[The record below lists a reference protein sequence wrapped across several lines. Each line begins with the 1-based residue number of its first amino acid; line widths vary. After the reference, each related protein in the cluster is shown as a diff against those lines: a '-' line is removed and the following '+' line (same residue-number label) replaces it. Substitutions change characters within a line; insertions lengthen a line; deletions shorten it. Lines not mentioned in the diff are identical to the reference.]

1 MGRWWRA
8 ARLKTVDNLGIVLAI
23 LAVAACG
30 TTTLPSNTERSDAAV
45 ADGALPTQLDAGS
58 VADARP
64 VEDGAVD
71 GAVAARCP
79 ADTFSDCSPMTRAS
93 CTVPPLP
100 AAGDVTWLP
109 NVVYTTPFRGT
120 ASAQPQALDLAV
132 PKVARG
138 APFVV
143 IVHGGGWRGG
153 DKSDHRDDL
162 LRLAGQGYV
171 AAAINYRLVNNGP
184 VPNRAPAA
192 ASDTRCAIRWAKAHA
207 ASYGADPD
215 RVIAIG
221 ASAGANLVA
230 LLGTSPNDGDLDT
243 TDGGACETSGTPKP
257 AGIVSYYGRMDLRRA
272 PIPDYLV
279 DYIGRDGD
287 WLGREA
293 ANSPALHVSASAPPF
308 LLIHGQADGTV
319 PVEQSRLFHDALDG
333 ASVPNALVELPGQD
347 HGFPLFATTPGLLP
361 ASCST
366 LQFLSHF
373 QPEPPVAR
381 PQRTVVY
388 VLKETAPGEQIFL
401 RGGHANGLV
410 AAGNAAQAFEPIRYL
425 STKNATSSLGKQS
438 DLFLDWSSDSL
449 LDWTCDQ
456 WPTSYGPKRSY
467 SSDGYGEDPE
477 NRWGLHAWKFDVV
490 MDGAPGEWFEFK
502 AVLRHSGAGGA
513 QDSWEPDVNQSG
525 TPFVTGNHWAK
536 KGAITFVRFG
546 ESPVTYLPL

>member
-1 MGRWWRA
+1 MGRWRRET
-8 ARLKTVDNLGIVLAI
+8 RLNTAGISSVFLVI
-23 LAVAACG
+23 LAAVACG
-30 TTTLPSNTERSDAAV
+30 TATVPATDDRSDGAV
-45 ADGALPTQLDAGS
+45 ADAAPIPQEADADAASPVDAGT
-58 VADARP
+58 
-64 VEDGAVD
+64 AVD
-71 GAVAARCP
+71 GAVDAGCP
-79 ADTFSDCSPMTRAS
+79 AGTFSDCSPMTLAS

-100 AAGDVTWLP
+100 AAGDITWLP
-109 NVVYTTPFRGT
+109 NIVYSTPYRGT
-120 ASAQPQALDLAV
+120 AGAQPQALDLAV

-171 AAAINYRLVNNGP
+171 AAAINYRLVNSGP

-192 ASDTRCAIRWAKAHA
+192 ASDTRCAIRWAKSHA
-207 ASYGADPD
+207 ASYGADPN
-215 RVIAIG
+215 RVVAVG

-230 LLGTSPNDGDLDT
+230 LLGTSPNDADLDAGS
-243 TDGGACETSGTPKP
+243 DGGACETTGAPNP
-257 AGIVSYYGRMDLRRA
+257 AGIVSYYGRMDLRRP

-293 ANSPALHVSASAPPF
+293 ANSPALHVTRAAPPF

-333 ASVPNALVELPGQD
+333 ASVPNALVELPGQE

-388 VLKETAPGEQIFL
+388 VL
-401 RGGHANGLV
+401 
-410 AAGNAAQAFEPIRYL
+410 
-425 STKNATSSLGKQS
+425 
-438 DLFLDWSSDSL
+438 
-449 LDWTCDQ
+449 
-456 WPTSYGPKRSY
+456 
-467 SSDGYGEDPE
+467 
-477 NRWGLHAWKFDVV
+477 
-490 MDGAPGEWFEFK
+490 
-502 AVLRHSGAGGA
+502 
-513 QDSWEPDVNQSG
+513 
-525 TPFVTGNHWAK
+525 
-536 KGAITFVRFG
+536 
-546 ESPVTYLPL
+546 